1 MSRGAQIK
9 KEDVELYRF
18 FISDKNKK
26 RTKLSKRTSDILM
39 MRYDEKMTSKD
50 IANIMKTTEL
60 KIRTEL
66 RLFKRQALI
75 AKWYTEKVTEEDKNA
90 KRTGQSKHRSEV

>member
-26 RTKLSKRTSDILM
+26 RAKLSKRISDILM
-39 MRYDEKMTSKD
+39 MRYDEKMTYKD
-50 IANIMKTTEL
+50 ISKIMGTTEL
-60 KIRTEL
+60 KVRTEL

-75 AKWYTEKVTEEDKNA
+75 AKWYTERVTEEEKYV
-90 KRTGQSKHRSEV
+90 KCTGQSESRSKV

>member
-1 MSRGAQIK
+1 MSRGPQIK

-26 RTKLSKRTSDILM
+26 PAKLSKRTSDILM
-39 MRYDEKMTSKD
+39 MRYDEKMINRE
-50 IANIMKTTEL
+50 IAETLGTTEL
-60 KIRTEL
+60 KVRSEL

-75 AKWYTEKVTEEDKNA
+75 AKWYTERIMEEEKNA
-90 KRTGQSKHRSEV
+90 KRTRQHKYRSKV